1 MFGWSNGDEDTGG
14 YAPPPP
20 PNNRTSEETP
30 PPPPN
35 RYGDNGTVFR
45 EWNRANARYEELAA
59 SDPLASPGNGSLSG
73 WSINAGNVDNYPS
86 NFVYDD
92 DDEIMSCRSND
103 SSRRDCS
110 SPREAEVT
118 KHGLSMIREEDTGS
132 KSPGAHNFDEVDLET
147 ARKSSSS
154 IAQSGSHGRE
164 GGDSNQLDLRSSS
177 STSSPLLQFR
187 IVAGVAALLV
197 FACLLGVIVMAS
209 SKKPT
214 PALVPIQIGNGNSNA
229 LSASG
234 SNSLEIDIALTDEP
248 TIQPSTTP
256 SSDPTPSPSSSPEE
270 APVSLPTFI
279 PTATP
284 STSYPSVST
293 SIPTVIA
300 TPESTPMPTVI
311 VTNNPTEEPT
321 FFPTSEM
328 PTYAPSEPPMT
339 FSPTMDCTDEMGEFE
354 TYNGKLRNC
363 EWLDN
368 DFNGQK
374 SARKDMNCEDS
385 ELGEACRYTCRLYN
399 GCMDYLLS
407 ALPEYTADN
416 DVSIGNMCRD
426 NSGEFISNGDTP
438 RICEWIEEDPQT
450 APIKKNLNCG
460 TPDVPKTELGIMCGA
475 SCAGY
480 NDCVRLSDGS
490 VVKKD
495 FEMSP
500 PVPGMEITFD
510 DDGESPTLSP
520 TLWGTYIPT
529 QMPVNSYC
537 VDSEGE
543 YETHSGTLRKCR
555 WLRIDGDDI
564 SADEKTELNCGIT
577 EIGLACMETC
587 PCDETEMAEKALMGS
602 LVAKGDDAD
611 ADGPPPVFDE
621 ETMGALDST
630 GNFLTLVPT
639 SDATISE
646 LEDEVSFGGSKRL
659 HVGFEEGKALQTLM
673 TFDLSYLTYEYKVIG
688 DAIIRMY
695 AVGGS
700 DKGGVVVKMMDYTAW
715 SEDTVTWKNAPGKR
729 DDEPI
734 VSFLD
739 NVHSDSWY
747 DLDVTSAIQ
756 DALQNRKRRVSIRI
770 VSEDDDAEI
779 IFSSK
784 ERDMAKPKL
793 IVDLRTKAP
802 TLKPTS
808 EAPTQSPTV
817 HLDCMDRKGKFRT
830 TAGERQP
837 CSWLDVGNGSLKKEM
852 NCQDQKNDAA
862 LFCQATC
869 SAYNGC
875 DSLHCEDKSGMYRT
889 HTGWTAECS
898 WLQSG
903 QGDLKLEHNCGTDD
917 FSQTELGRRCQHSCR
932 EFNGCNKATRK

>member
-187 IVAGVAALLV
+187 IVAGVAAFLV

-300 TPESTPMPTVI
+300 TPESTPVPTVI

-500 PVPGMEITFD
+500 PVPGKEITFD

-611 ADGPPPVFDE
+611 TDGPPPVFDE